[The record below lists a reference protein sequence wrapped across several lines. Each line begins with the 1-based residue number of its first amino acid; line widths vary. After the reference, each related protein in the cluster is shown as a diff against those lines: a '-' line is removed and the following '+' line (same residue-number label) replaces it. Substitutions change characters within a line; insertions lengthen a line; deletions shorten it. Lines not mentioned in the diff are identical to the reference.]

1 MLRLKAMRMLPLNS
15 SRSGVLY
22 HFTDDLDGVESILQ
36 NGLRTSDE
44 YQAHMREISPDAKRK
59 LSRMYAE
66 NPEVAYVS
74 LTRSPTI
81 VPKAGGLS
89 WNYGVVFSA
98 DRLADIAK
106 MMPYNFN
113 TSNRYISYSAQQ
125 WDDDKGGFW
134 LQSNLYDWDESI
146 TSTGNEPDGET
157 PYDKLV
163 DAMQELEHTPNC
175 PIVVKQNGNEWT
187 FEGYLSKEY
196 SFKDLPAYLQKLLG
210 KADFQAEDRAFF
222 PGKKTHEY
230 VPETKKAIIG
240 VIVPDNQYSRPHCK
254 EFREKHP
261 DLKMYVYHHPVP
273 DYAKAWYADNEPV
286 PKEAYRQP
294 IA

>member
-1 MLRLKAMRMLPLNS
+1 MLRLRIALNS

-22 HFTDDLDGVESILQ
+22 HFTDDLDNVESILQ
-36 NGLRTSDE
+36 NGLRTSYE
-44 YQAHMREISPDAKRK
+44 YQAHMRDVSPDAKNK
-59 LSRMYAE
+59 LSKIYAE
-66 NPEVAYVS
+66 NPEMAYVS

-81 VPKAGGLS
+81 IPKAGAMT

-113 TSNRYISYSAQQ
+113 TSNRFMSYSAQQ
-125 WDDDKGGFW
+125 WADDKGGFW
-134 LQSNLYDWDESI
+134 LQSNLYDGDASI
-146 TSTGNEPDGET
+146 TSRGDEPEGET
-157 PYDKLV
+157 PYDQFV
-163 DAMQELEHTPNC
+163 NAMQELKNTPNC
-175 PIVVKQNGNEWT
+175 PIKVSQDGNEWT
-187 FEGYLSKEY
+187 FKGKLSKEY

-222 PGKKTHEY
+222 PGKKAREY

-240 VIVPDNQYSRPHCK
+240 VIVPDNQYQMPHCK

-261 DLKMYVYHHPVP
+261 NLKMYVYHNPVP
-273 DYAKAWYADNEPV
+273 DYAKSWYKTDEPV
-286 PKEAYRQP
+286 PKEAYQQP

>member
-1 MLRLKAMRMLPLNS
+1 MLRLRIKLNS

-22 HFTDDLDGVESILQ
+22 HFADDLSTVESILQ
-36 NGLRTSDE
+36 NGLRISDE
-44 YQAHMREISPDAKRK
+44 YQAHMRDVSPGAKKK

-66 NPEVAYVS
+66 NPEMAYVS
-74 LTRSPTI
+74 LARNPSIIT
-81 VPKAGGLS
+81 KARDMS

-98 DRLADIAK
+98 DKLADIAK

-113 TSNRYISYSAQQ
+113 TSNRFISYSAQQ

-134 LQSNLYDWDESI
+134 LQSNLSDWDASI
-146 TSTGNEPDGET
+146 TSKGNEPEGET

-163 DAMQELEHTPNC
+163 DAMQELKNTPNC
-175 PIVVKQNGNEWT
+175 PIKVSQDGNEWT
-187 FEGYLSKEY
+187 FEGNLSKEY
-196 SFKDLPAYLQKLLG
+196 SFRDLPKYLQKLLG
-210 KADFQAEDRAFF
+210 KADFQSEDRAFF
-222 PGKKTHEY
+222 PGKKVHEY

-240 VIVPDNQYSRPHCK
+240 VIVPDNQYQMPHCK

-261 DLKMYVYHHPVP
+261 DVKMYVYHNPVP
-273 DYAKAWYADNEPV
+273 DYAKSWYETDEPV
-286 PKEAYRQP
+286 PKEAYRKP